1 MSKWNILFP
10 KESSTSMCTALAYYA
25 PFAIPTSNFSPF
37 VLPLF
42 RLIEELR
49 KHTRRLAGLIPLLRV
64 RAMLKAGR

>member
-1 MSKWNILFP
+1 
-10 KESSTSMCTALAYYA
+10 MCTALAYYA